1 MRAYGRTVVR
11 SDGAAIGSFARHFR
25 AHTVLADGVRV
36 ICGRAGGGRIAGV
49 DASAGNKGAG
59 IVDAV
64 EMTALAVI
72 GAGVWSY
79 PCYLLT
85 AATDTSKMRAGRRAV
100 IGFQRTTIRS
110 FSAYFRTRTVLA
122 DGVFDVCR

>member
-49 DASAGNKGAG
+49 DAAAGHKRAG

-64 EMTALAVI
+64 EVAAFAVI
-72 GAGVWSY
+72 GTGVWS
-79 PCYLLT
+79 CALHDL
-85 AATDTSKMRAGRRAV
+85 AGVVETGEMGARR
-100 IGFQRTTIRS
+100 
-110 FSAYFRTRTVLA
+110 RTVVGSEGAAIGSFARHFRAHTVL
-122 DGVFDVCR
+122 